1 MKIKGAMASEKMRW
15 LIPCLIGVATAT
27 VFLPVLQ
34 NGFVNWDDD
43 GNFLNNPNYRGL
55 GWRHLEWMFTTFHL
69 GPYQPLSWLTLGLDY
84 LIWGMNPFGY
94 HLTNLLLHAANA
106 VAFYFVAARLL
117 SLAFSS
123 SRDELFILLGAAS
136 AALLFAL
143 HPLRVESVAWVTER
157 RDVLSGLFFLMA
169 VRFYLEAATAITAAR
184 YKKWLALTLAVFIL
198 SLLSK
203 AVAVTLPAALLVL
216 DFYPLGRL
224 GGIYR
229 QWIAGTN
236 RTIWIEKIPFVLL
249 AAIAGW
255 VALLGQYT
263 SVAVRSLA
271 QTGVPERLAQVSY
284 GLVFYLRK
292 TIAPAGMSPLYQLP
306 ENFDPLD
313 WPYLASAA
321 VALGLTALLVIL
333 RHRWPAG
340 LAVWV
345 YYLAFVLP
353 VSGIVQAGPQLVA
366 DRYSYL
372 ACLGWALLAGG
383 GVVNLR
389 SRWEKHGRMF
399 AVATS
404 TLVMLA
410 AFALGFLTW
419 RQTQVWHDTETLWR
433 QAVTLDPESSIAR
446 NQLGNALADRGA
458 LDEAIEQYRQALRI
472 RPAYAGA
479 HYNLAM
485 ALADGGEL
493 DGAMH
498 HYEAAVRFDPANANA
513 HNNLGA
519 ILARRGEL
527 DAAIEHYRQALQIR
541 PDFPEAR
548 DNLNRALAIGS
559 KREQANR

>member
-1 MKIKGAMASEKMRW
+1 MDAKAPINVRW
-15 LIPCLIGVATAT
+15 LVPCIIGVATAT
-27 VFLPVLQ
+27 VFLPALQ

-55 GWRHLEWMFTTFHL
+55 GWRQLGWMLTTFHM

-84 LIWGMNPFGY
+84 LIWGMTPFGY
-94 HLTNLLLHAANA
+94 HLTNLLLHAATA
-106 VAFYFVAARLL
+106 VVFYFVAARLL

-123 SRDELFILLGAAS
+123 SREELFILLGAGS

-157 RDVLSGLFFLMA
+157 RDVLSGLFFLLA
-169 VRFYLEAATAITAAR
+169 VRFYLEAATAKTAAR
-184 YKKWLALTLAVFIL
+184 YKKWLALTLVVYVL

-203 AVAVTLPAALLVL
+203 AVAVTLPVVLLVL

-224 GGIYR
+224 GGTYR
-229 QWIAGTN
+229 QWFTGTN
-236 RTIWIEKIPFVLL
+236 RTVWIEKIPFVLL

-263 SVAVRSLA
+263 SVAVRSLE
-271 QTGVPERLAQVSY
+271 QTSVPERVAQAVY

-292 TIAPAGMSPLYQLP
+292 TVAPAGISPLYQRP

-313 WPYLASAA
+313 WPYLGSGI
-321 VALGLTALLVIL
+321 VVLGLTVALIAL
-333 RHRWPAG
+333 RRRWPAG
-340 LAVWV
+340 LAAWG
-345 YYLAFVLP
+345 YYLALVLP

-372 ACLGWALLAGG
+372 SCLGWALLVGG
-383 GVVNLR
+383 GVVNLCAC
-389 SRWEKHGRMF
+389 SEKHGRMF

-404 TLVMLA
+404 LLVMLA
-410 AFALGFLTW
+410 TIALGSLAW

-433 QAVTLDPESSIAR
+433 HAVTLDPESSIAR

-472 RPAYAGA
+472 RPGYAGA
-479 HYNLAM
+479 HYNLAL
-485 ALADGGEL
+485 ALADRGDLER
-493 DGAMH
+493 AMQQ
-498 HYEAAVRFDPANANA
+498 YEAAVRFDPVNANA

-527 DAAIEHYRQALQIR
+527 DAAIEHYQQALQIR
-541 PDFPEAR
+541 PEFPEAR
-548 DNLNRALAIGS
+548 DNLSRALAFRS
-559 KREQANR
+559 EREQANR

>member
-1 MKIKGAMASEKMRW
+1 MRW
-15 LIPCLIGVATAT
+15 LVPCLIGAATAT

-55 GWRHLEWMFTTFHL
+55 GWWQLRWMFTTFHM

-94 HLTNLLLHAANA
+94 HLTNLLLHAANG
-106 VAFYFVAARLL
+106 VVFYFVAAHLL

-123 SRDELFILLGAAS
+123 SREESSILLGAGS

-157 RDVLSGLFFLMA
+157 RDVLSGLFFLLA
-169 VRFYLEAATAITAAR
+169 VRFYLEAATAKSTAR
-184 YKKWLALTLAVFIL
+184 YRKGLALTLVVFIL

-203 AVAVTLPAALLVL
+203 AVAVTLPAVLLVL

-229 QWIAGTN
+229 QWFARTN

-255 VALLGQYT
+255 VAVLGQYT

-271 QTGVPERLAQVSY
+271 QTSAPERLAQASY

-313 WPYLASAA
+313 WPYLASGIL
-321 VALGLTALLVIL
+321 VLGLTVALIAL
-333 RHRWPAG
+333 RRRWPAG

-345 YYLAFVLP
+345 YYLALVLP

-383 GVVNLR
+383 GVVNLGAC
-389 SRWEKHGRMF
+389 WQKHGRMF

-404 TLVMLA
+404 TLVMLTA
-410 AFALGFLTW
+410 IGLGSLTW

-433 QAVTLDPESSIAR
+433 HAVTLDPESSIAR

-458 LDEAIEQYRQALRI
+458 LDEASEQYRQALRI
-472 RPAYAGA
+472 RPTYAGA
-479 HYNLAM
+479 YYNLAM
-485 ALADGGEL
+485 ALADRGDL
-493 DGAMH
+493 DGAMR

-527 DAAIEHYRQALQIR
+527 DAAIEHYHRALQIR
-541 PDFPEAR
+541 PEFPEAR
-548 DNLNRALAIGS
+548 DNLSRALAIRS
-559 KREQANR
+559 RREQANR